1 MSNNTPQ
8 LQVSE
13 LYKRRQAKDFA
24 RLRAYNQILETIY
37 HRIRVQSN
45 MPNSPCNLL
54 YTIPPFILGLPK
66 IDLEDCVVYVVY
78 QLRQSG
84 FEVRYSYPNMIS
96 ISWMHHERS
105 YITEQSPIMQAML
118 ATATPPPNPAF
129 TKKPKAPKA
138 PKAGGGKSVHFAGSA
153 GSTTGG
159 GPSVGH
165 LPSAEEYVPPTAFL
179 QTMDTPGPKAQSK
192 PGNVVMGGVLAD
204 LWR

>member
-1 MSNNTPQ
+1 
-8 LQVSE
+8 
-13 LYKRRQAKDFA
+13 
-24 RLRAYNQILETIY
+24 
-37 HRIRVQSN
+37 
-45 MPNSPCNLL
+45 
-54 YTIPPFILGLPK
+54 
-66 IDLEDCVVYVVY
+66 
-78 QLRQSG
+78 
-84 FEVRYSYPNMIS
+84 
-96 ISWMHHERS
+96 
-105 YITEQSPIMQAML
+105 MQAML